1 MTTSTDL
8 DDGAPPAH
16 CPAPVRRPVMV
27 QRWDDVVF
35 LHWAYDPAE
44 VARLLPAGVEVDTF
58 DGRAWVG
65 LVPFHM
71 RRLGIPGWAPL
82 PGVGSFPEVNVR
94 TYVRAGRHRAV
105 WFCSLDVDRW
115 LPALTARA
123 AYRLPY
129 CAGEAAHARAGD
141 VVTSSVDRRW
151 PRPRSVA
158 GATTRISVRI
168 GDPVDASD
176 PFVRFLTG
184 RWGLVS
190 AGRRGALRYAPVD
203 HDPWRLHHVSVDHL
217 DDTLVSAG
225 GLERPEGIPHAMWS
239 PGVDVRVGRP
249 RRVRVG

>member
-1 MTTSTDL
+1 MTARSGI
-8 DDGAPPAH
+8 DDAPPAH
-16 CPAPVRRPVMV
+16 CPEPVRRPVMV

-35 LHWAYDPAE
+35 LHWSYAPDDI
-44 VARLLPAGVEVDTF
+44 ARLLPRGVSVDTH
-58 DGRAWVG
+58 DELAWVG

-71 RRLGIPGWAPL
+71 RRLGFPGVTPL

-94 TYVRAGRHRAV
+94 TYVRVGGRRAV

-115 LPALTARA
+115 IPTFAARF

-129 CAGEAAHARAGD
+129 CAGEAAHARAGAS
-141 VVTSSVDRRW
+141 VTSTVDRRW
-151 PRPRSVA
+151 PRPTGAS
-158 GATTRISVRI
+158 GATTRIAVRI
-168 GDPVDASD
+168 GDRIDAAD

-203 HDPWRLHHVSVDHL
+203 HDPWQLHRASVEHL
-217 DDTLVSAG
+217 EDTLVVAAG
-225 GLERPEGIPHAMWS
+225 FAAPQTTPHAMWS

-249 RRVRVG
+249 RRMEW